1 MRLIAAKGRFI
12 HGEYRRHMKTIGYLG
27 ELDKLVGLKG
37 GDTKLE
43 HDNNNR
49 ADSGNTTAPKNPFI
63 NLYPARQ
70 AASIVAL
77 AAFNVA

>member
-1 MRLIAAKGRFI
+1 
-12 HGEYRRHMKTIGYLG
+12 MKTIGYLG